1 MKINFFSRLFN
12 NTKNNFYYK
21 VYKNENIT
29 NEMLKE
35 VLNLDKKFFKEEYL
49 WDTDYQIKIFNKN
62 KNSFII
68 IKYKNKLIG
77 YLNYLVITE
86 EKYNEMLNS
95 NVIVDEF
102 ELNEILPFNENN
114 SNYLTINSVVID
126 KEFQNGIA
134 VRLLTSELQ
143 NILSEMNLNNYKI
156 VGINGFAV
164 SNDGMHFLENLGF
177 EKIRLLED
185 NNNLYVLSGEKLDKY
200 LKKVK

>member
-49 WDTDYQIKIFNKN
+49 WDTDYQIKIFNKI

-126 KEFQNGIA
+126 KKFQNGIA